1 MDKSL
6 GRFVRMTAAIN
17 VFIHQGNLGGKF
29 MKKVFSIL
37 LVMTMLVGAVVCHVS
52 AAPTLYMY
60 DDFEN
65 NDQTLNKWIWSA
77 TKFYIEDGI
86 LNSAKDGVVHQSEG
100 DNGYSWTELAAQVD
114 MRFVACDEG
123 QSAGLW
129 FRISDTSVLQVKIDP
144 NAKKIFAECDGQG
157 VFAEKENINVSIGE
171 EADFVTLGMR
181 VSADGKL
188 DVYFD
193 YEEVLTDIELTE
205 YAAFDSVFLLT
216 NGTKLTQWDNVTVAS
231 VDYDLTKTIEENGL
245 ERIDPNDVPTDTDD
259 TSADDT
265 SADDTS
271 ADDTSA
277 DDTSADDTSAED
289 TSADD
294 TTAGPAYDT
303 TAPADDTTDSEA
315 PVTTDKGTD
324 DNKAPQT
331 GDTTVLF
338 VIAAVAALGLA
349 IVVKKIAAK

>member
-1 MDKSL
+1 
-6 GRFVRMTAAIN
+6 
-17 VFIHQGNLGGKF
+17 
-29 MKKVFSIL
+29 MKKVFAIL
-37 LVMTMLVGAVVCHVS
+37 LVMTMLAGVVVCHVS

-65 NDQTLNKWIWSA
+65 GDQTLNKWIWHAS
-77 TKFYIEDGI
+77 KFYIEDGI
-86 LNSAKDGVVHQSEG
+86 LHSEPSGVVHQSEG
-100 DNGYSWTELAAQVD
+100 DNGYHWTELAAQVD

-123 QSAGLW
+123 KMAGFW
-129 FRISDTSVLQVKIDP
+129 FRISDDCVLLVKIDP
-144 NAKKIFAECDGQG
+144 NAKKIVVEGEG
-157 VFAEKENINVSIGE
+157 KGIIAEKENINVSIGE

-181 VSADGKL
+181 VTADGKL

-193 YEEVLTDIELTE
+193 YEEVLTDIELVD
-205 YAAFDSVFLLT
+205 YAAFDSVLLLT
-216 NGTKLTQWDNVTVAS
+216 NSGTLLTQWDNVTVAS

-245 ERIDPNDVPTDTDD
+245 ERIDPNDVTTDTDD

-277 DDTSADDTSAED
+277 DDTSADDTSADD
-289 TSADD
+289 TSIDVTEEPDDTKAPAEDDTTVPAADD
-294 TTAGPAYDT
+294 TTG
-303 TAPADDTTDSEA
+303 SEA